1 MQYLAGLMTFL
12 AVALALASLLHYR
25 NKSRLAGRLL
35 ADRDPLEQQA
45 TAYRR
50 LSPLEDLERGARQAG
65 LDWTRKHFLFF
76 FGGGTLLGSLLL
88 LQGSAGW
95 GLILMALAWVGPM
108 LVIRQKA
115 KTRTEAFTT
124 QLPSALQLM
133 ANNIRA
139 GGSLQHAIAAVVRQM
154 ADPIRT
160 EFLLVQQAIQLQ
172 VPVAAALER
181 VRDRI
186 GLPEFGSVVVACKV
200 AAEAGA
206 DLDRVFESIARE
218 LVEDRQ
224 FVKALQAASSEGKAS
239 AKVMT
244 AVPFV
249 IMGLVGFL
257 NPTYF
262 GQALATGTG
271 RALIFGGI
279 GVIAVGWLLIRRITD
294 VRNW

>member
-1 MQYLAGLMTFL
+1 MQYFAGLMTFL
-12 AVALALASLLHYR
+12 AVALALAGALHLR
-25 NKSRLAGRLL
+25 TQSRLATRLL
-35 ADRDPLEQQA
+35 ADRDPLEQQT

-50 LSPLEDLERGARQAG
+50 PGPLENLERSARQAG
-65 LDWTRKHFLFF
+65 LDWTRKHFLLF

-88 LQGSAGW
+88 VQGSLAW
-95 GLILMALAWVGPM
+95 GLAMAALAWAGPL

-115 KTRTEAFTT
+115 RTRADAFTT
-124 QLPSALQLM
+124 QLPAALQLM

-139 GGSLQHAIAAVVRQM
+139 GGSLHHAIHAVARQM
-154 ADPIRT
+154 PDPIRT
-160 EFLLVQQAIQLQ
+160 EFWLVQQAIHLQ
-172 VPVAAALER
+172 VPVAEALER

-206 DLDRVFESIARE
+206 DLDKVFESIARE

-224 FVKALQAASSEGKAS
+224 FVKALQSASTEGKAS

-249 IMGLVGFL
+249 IMALVSLL

-262 GQALATGTG
+262 TRALATSTG
-271 RALIFGGI
+271 QLLIFGAI
-279 GVIAVGWLLIRRITD
+279 GVMAVGWVVIRRITD